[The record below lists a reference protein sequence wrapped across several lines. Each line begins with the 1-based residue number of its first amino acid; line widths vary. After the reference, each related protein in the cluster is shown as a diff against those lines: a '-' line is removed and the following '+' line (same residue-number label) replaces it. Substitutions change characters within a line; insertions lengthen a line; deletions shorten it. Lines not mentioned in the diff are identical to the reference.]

1 MTTSNIYLAKTDSEI
16 HEIANLASVIWKEH
30 FTSII
35 GEAQVRY
42 MLEHYQSYPAIKEQ
56 IEQEGYEYYQI
67 YCSHCL
73 AGYMALHPEK
83 ILMTLSRFYI
93 GQDFRGQHL
102 ASAAFAFLKELCGK
116 RGLSEIQV
124 ACNRNNTSALAFYY
138 HLGFVMIGEQIEDLG
153 HGFLREDYL
162 LSYKM

>member
-1 MTTSNIYLAKTDSEI
+1 MTTSNIYLARTDCEI

-67 YCSHCL
+67 YCSHTL
-73 AGYMALHPEK
+73 AGYMALHPGKK
-83 ILMTLSRFYI
+83 IMTLSRFYI
-93 GQDFRGQHL
+93 GKDFRGQHL
-102 ASAAFAFLKELCGK
+102 ASTAFSFLKELCKK

-124 ACNRNNTSALAFYY
+124 ACNRGNTDALSVYY
-138 HLGFVMIGEQIEDLG
+138 HMGFKMVGEQTEDLG
-153 HGFLREDYL
+153 HGFLREDHL
-162 LSYKM
+162 LSYKL